1 MCSVV
6 MRVGLEEM
14 VTIDPPFLASLALIM
29 VGFEIGWKCAGVEE
43 VATVEAIDRLRRER
57 FWRGEEER
65 SRPFGGGSLFLT
77 RLLLVCGSYAGG
89 VTERTWNYLVR
100 IGGWISDG

>member
-14 VTIDPPFLASLALIM
+14 VTIDPPFLASVALIM

-57 FWRGEEER
+57 FWRGEEGR
-65 SRPFGGGSLFLT
+65 SWPFGGETVVFDPFVVGLAGLT
-77 RLLLVCGSYAGG
+77 RAVSPR
-89 VTERTWNYLVR
+89 E
-100 IGGWISDG
+100 S

>member
-1 MCSVV
+1 

-14 VTIDPPFLASLALIM
+14 VTIDPPFLASIALIM

-57 FWRGEEER
+57 F
-65 SRPFGGGSLFLT
+65 
-77 RLLLVCGSYAGG
+77 
-89 VTERTWNYLVR
+89 
-100 IGGWISDG
+100 